1 MKQIE
6 KNNSN
11 RNWKNIYLLGAVS
24 FFNDFASEMI
34 YPLIPVFINSVLG
47 LGAAFIGIIEGIA
60 ETTNSL
66 IKLFSG
72 YFSDKFNKR
81 KAFVLAGYTISN
93 LLRPLIG
100 IVSSWGGLL
109 FLRFSDR
116 VGKGIRTA
124 PRDALIGDSAPAQRR
139 GFAFG
144 FHRSMD
150 HLGAVAGSLI
160 ASLILYVF
168 LLDIRKVF
176 LLSIIPGVIAILIV
190 VFGVKEVTG
199 KINGQKKGLDTNAPK
214 GGSSDTIKDGKI
226 EKKRI
231 LNFREFKALGGR
243 FSYFLSIL
251 VIFALGNSTDAFL
264 LLRASD
270 LGIKTAEI
278 PLLWA
283 VHHIS
288 KAIFSTLGGHISDK
302 LGRKTMIIC
311 GWVVY
316 FLTYFGFA
324 FADVPYMIWVL
335 FVFYGLFFGFTE
347 GVEKAFVCDMV
358 PKENLGTAYGF
369 YNLAIGLSALP
380 ASLIFGFVW
389 KVFSFKAAFIM
400 GACIAAVA
408 LIMLLFLKTGN
419 FERKSCEI
427 PEGKF

>member
-6 KNNSN
+6 KNNGN
-11 RNWKNIYLLGAVS
+11 RNWRNIYLLGAVS

-81 KAFVLAGYTISN
+81 KAFVIAGYTISN

-124 PRDALIGDSAPAQRR
+124 PRDALIGDCAPVQRR

-150 HLGAVAGSLI
+150 HLGAVVGSLV

-176 LLSIIPGVIAILIV
+176 LLSIIPGIIAILIII
-190 VFGVKEVTG
+190 FGVKEVTR
-199 KINGQKKGLDTNAPK
+199 KINGQKKSLGTNAIK
-214 GGSSDTIKDGKI
+214 GENSDTKKDGKI
-226 EKKRI
+226 VKKSI
-231 LNFREFKALGGR
+231 LNFREFKTLGGR

-270 LGIKTAEI
+270 LGIKTAAI

-324 FADVPYMIWVL
+324 FANVPYMIWVL

-358 PKENLGTAYGF
+358 PKDNLGTAYGF

-419 FERKSCEI
+419 FERKSYEI
-427 PEGKF
+427 PESKF

>member
-6 KNNSN
+6 KNNSK

-81 KAFVLAGYTISN
+81 KAFVIAGYTISN

-124 PRDALIGDSAPAQRR
+124 PRDALIGDSSPAQRR

-150 HLGAVAGSLI
+150 HLGAVAGSLV

-176 LLSIIPGVIAILIV
+176 LLSIIPGIIAILIII
-190 VFGVKEVTG
+190 FGVKEVTR
-199 KINGQKKGLDTNAPK
+199 KINGQKKGLDTNATK
-214 GGSSDTIKDGKI
+214 GGNSDTIKDGKI
-226 EKKRI
+226 EKKSI
-231 LNFREFKALGGR
+231 LNFREFKTLGGR

-270 LGIKTAEI
+270 LGIKTAVI
-278 PLLWA
+278 PLIWA

-358 PKENLGTAYGF
+358 PKDNLGTAYGF

-419 FERKSCEI
+419 FERKSCQI
-427 PEGKF
+427 PEGKL

>member
-11 RNWKNIYLLGAVS
+11 RNWRNIYLLGAVS

-81 KAFVLAGYTISN
+81 KTFVIAGYAISN

-124 PRDALIGDSAPAQRR
+124 PRDALIGESSPAQRR

-150 HLGAVAGSLI
+150 HLGAVVGSLV

-176 LLSIIPGVIAILIV
+176 LLSIIPGIIAILIII
-190 VFGVKEVTG
+190 FGVKEVTR
-199 KINGQKKGLDTNAPK
+199 KINGHKKGLDTNAIK
-214 GGSSDTIKDGKI
+214 GENSDSKKDGI
-226 EKKRI
+226 IVKKGI
-231 LNFREFKALGGR
+231 LNFREFKTLGGR

-270 LGIKTAEI
+270 LGIKTAAV

-288 KAIFSTLGGHISDK
+288 KAIFSTIGGHISDR

-311 GWVVY
+311 GWVAY

-324 FADVPYMIWVL
+324 FANVPYMIWVL

-419 FERKSCEI
+419 FERKSCKI

>member
-11 RNWKNIYLLGAVS
+11 RNWKNIYLLGVVS

-124 PRDALIGDSAPAQRR
+124 PRDALIGDCAPAQRR

-150 HLGAVAGSLI
+150 HLGAVAGSLV

-176 LLSIIPGVIAILIV
+176 LLSVIPGIIAILIII
-190 VFGVKEVTG
+190 FGVKEVTR
-199 KINGQKKGLDTNAPK
+199 KINGQKKGLDTNATK
-214 GGSSDTIKDGKI
+214 GGNSDTIKDGKI
-226 EKKRI
+226 EKKSI

-251 VIFALGNSTDAFL
+251 VIFVLGNSTDAFL

-270 LGIKTAEI
+270 LGIKTAAI

-358 PKENLGTAYGF
+358 PKDNLGTAYGF

-419 FERKSCEI
+419 FKKKSYEI
-427 PEGKF
+427 PEGKL

>member
-6 KNNSN
+6 KNNSK

-81 KAFVLAGYTISN
+81 KAFVIAGYTISN

-124 PRDALIGDSAPAQRR
+124 PRDALIGDCAPAQRR

-150 HLGAVAGSLI
+150 HLGAVAGSLV

-176 LLSIIPGVIAILIV
+176 LLSIIPGIIAILIII
-190 VFGVKEVTG
+190 FGVKEVTR
-199 KINGQKKGLDTNAPK
+199 KINGQKKGLDTNATK
-214 GGSSDTIKDGKI
+214 GGNSDTIKDGKI
-226 EKKRI
+226 EKKSI
-231 LNFREFKALGGR
+231 LNFREFKTLGGR

-270 LGIKTAEI
+270 LGIKTAVI
-278 PLLWA
+278 PLIWA

-358 PKENLGTAYGF
+358 PKDNLGTAYGF

-408 LIMLLFLKTGN
+408 LIMMLFLKTGN
-419 FERKSCEI
+419 FERKSCQI
-427 PEGKF
+427 PEGKL

>member
-11 RNWKNIYLLGAVS
+11 RNWRNIYLLGAVS

-81 KAFVLAGYTISN
+81 KAFVIAGYTISN

-124 PRDALIGDSAPAQRR
+124 PRDALIGDCAPAQRR

-150 HLGAVAGSLI
+150 HLGAVVGSLV

-176 LLSIIPGVIAILIV
+176 LLSIIPGIIAILIII
-190 VFGVKEVTG
+190 FGVKEVTR
-199 KINGQKKGLDTNAPK
+199 KINGQKKSLGTNAIK
-214 GGSSDTIKDGKI
+214 GENSDTKKDGKI
-226 EKKRI
+226 VKKSI
-231 LNFREFKALGGR
+231 LNFREFKTLGGR

-270 LGIKTAEI
+270 LGIKTAAI

-324 FADVPYMIWVL
+324 FANVPYMIWVL

-358 PKENLGTAYGF
+358 PKDNLGTAYGF

-419 FERKSCEI
+419 FERKSYEI
-427 PEGKF
+427 PESKF

>member
-190 VFGVKEVTG
+190 VFGVKEVTR

-270 LGIKTAEI
+270 LGIKTAAI

-358 PKENLGTAYGF
+358 PKDNLGTAYGF

-408 LIMLLFLKTGN
+408 LVMLLFLKTGN
-419 FERKSCEI
+419 FKKKSREI
-427 PEGKF
+427 PESKF